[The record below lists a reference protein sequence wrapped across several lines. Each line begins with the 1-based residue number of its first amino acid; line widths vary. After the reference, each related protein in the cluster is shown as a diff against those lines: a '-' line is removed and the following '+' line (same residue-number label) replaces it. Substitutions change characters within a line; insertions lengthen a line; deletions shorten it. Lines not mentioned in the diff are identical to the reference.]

1 MNECRYCNGELEE
14 GLTNTTLDGCDG
26 DIYLYCTKCDWSEID

>member
-1 MNECRYCNGELEE
+1 MDECRYCGGELEE
-14 GLTNTTLDGCDG
+14 GLTNTSRDGCDG